1 MRDLYDLTVTQALEM
16 AVKRVKENN
25 PTLSKAFCKKVVLN
39 TLIYDCVI
47 DEIAGQAEFLLGRH
61 SQPEIF
67 RERRML
73 GMLTPIPPRLEK
85 EESDE

>member
-1 MRDLYDLTVTQALEM
+1 MRDLYDLTVTQALEE

-39 TLIYDCVI
+39 TLIYNCVI
-47 DEIAGQAEFLLGRH
+47 DEIAGQAEFLL
-61 SQPEIF
+61 
-67 RERRML
+67 
-73 GMLTPIPPRLEK
+73 EK

>member
-39 TLIYDCVI
+39 TLIYNCVI
-47 DEIAGQAEFLLGRH
+47 DEIAGQAEFLLERD
-61 SQPEIF
+61 SQPETI
-67 RERRML
+67 REIRLL
-73 GMLTPIPPRLEK
+73 GMVTPVPPQLEK